1 MLLLINKPS
10 GITSHDAIS
19 AVKKHLYAISPLTR
33 EIEGDQLTEPWKRK
47 KIKIWHAGTLD
58 PMASGLLIAATD
70 KDTKLL
76 HSLTGSDK
84 TYETTIDFSRR
95 SDTRDLDYRK
105 EYAIL
110 PLRKGDEGGS
120 IPTQDTIAS
129 HLDSIIGTHDLP
141 LTPFSAKKVDGK
153 KLYEYAREWK
163 PIFLTVPMTIYGYK
177 ILDYDFPL
185 LKVQLHV
192 GSGTYIRSI
201 GHRLGTQI
209 GGDAILISLKRISI
223 GDYYLDF
230 FSQKIIHTAQ
240 WDDQEIE
247 YIVINY

>member
-19 AVKKHLYAISPLTR
+19 AVKKHLRAPARDALSDAERSAGIKP
-33 EIEGDQLTEPWKRK
+33 P

-58 PMASGLLIAATD
+58 PMASGLMIAATD

-120 IPTQDTIAS
+120 IPTQATITS
-129 HLDSIIGTHDLP
+129 HLDSIIWTHDLP

-177 ILDYDFPL
+177 ILDYVFPL

-201 GHRLGTQI
+201 GHRLWIQI
-209 GGDAILISLKRISI
+209 GWDAILISLKRMSI
-223 GDYYLDF
+223 GEYSLD
-230 FSQKIIHTAQ
+230 SVKNPLIAQ
-240 WDDQEIE
+240 WDDKEIE
-247 YIVINY
+247 YVVL

>member
-1 MLLLINKPS
+1 MILLINKPS

-19 AVKKHLYAISPLTR
+19 AVKKSLRQPQRDALSEDEKSAGIKP
-33 EIEGDQLTEPWKRK
+33 P
-47 KIKIWHAGTLD
+47 KIKIGHAGTLD
-58 PMASGLLIAATD
+58 PMASGLMIAATD

-105 EYAIL
+105 VLESIDPTIYEEIPPLSQIEDIL
-110 PLRKGDEGGS
+110 ATL
-120 IPTQDTIAS
+120 
-129 HLDSIIGTHDLP
+129 IGTPQLP

-177 ILDYDFPL
+177 ILDYAFPL

-209 GGDAILISLKRISI
+209 GWDAILISLKRISI
-223 GDYYLDF
+223 SEYSLDGI
-230 FSQKIIHTAQ
+230 KNPLIAQ
-240 WDDQEIE
+240 WDDKEIE
-247 YIVINY
+247 YVVL

>member
-19 AVKKHLYAISPLTR
+19 AVKKHLRAPARDALSDEERSAGIKP
-33 EIEGDQLTEPWKRK
+33 P

-58 PMASGLLIAATD
+58 PMASWLMIAATD

-84 TYETTIDFSRR
+84 TYETTIDFSRA
-95 SDTRDLDYRK
+95 SDTWDLDYRK
-105 EYAIL
+105 EIRDIDPVVYEELPSLSQIEDIL
-110 PLRKGDEGGS
+110 HTL
-120 IPTQDTIAS
+120 
-129 HLDSIIGTHDLP
+129 IGTPQLP

-153 KLYEYAREWK
+153 KLYEYAREWN

-177 ILDYDFPL
+177 ILDYVFPL
-185 LKVQLHV
+185 LKLQLHV

-209 GGDAILISLKRISI
+209 GWDAVLAFLQRLSIWEYSLDDIKDPLI
-223 GDYYLDF
+223 
-230 FSQKIIHTAQ
+230 AQ
-240 WDDQEIE
+240 WDDKEIE
-247 YIVINY
+247 YTIL